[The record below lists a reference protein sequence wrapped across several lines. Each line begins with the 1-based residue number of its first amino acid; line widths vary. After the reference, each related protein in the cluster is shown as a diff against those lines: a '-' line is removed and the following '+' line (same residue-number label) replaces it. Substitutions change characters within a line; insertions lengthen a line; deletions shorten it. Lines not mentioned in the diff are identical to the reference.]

1 MGIAYYD
8 LDEPVIVKKTN
19 GPPQPIPAAPVA
31 PPKLNLFEG
40 ETTECNYL
48 VMAFIVGV
56 LLLALSD
63 SARR

>member
-1 MGIAYYD
+1 MGLAYYP
-8 LDEPVIVKKTN
+8 LDEPVVKTE
-19 GPPQPIPAAPVA
+19 QPVVA
-31 PPKLNLFEG
+31 PPKRPTLFEG

-63 SARR
+63 SRRT

>member
-8 LDEPVIVKKTN
+8 LDEPVIIKKPN
-19 GPPQPIPAAPVA
+19 GPPQPIPAPVA